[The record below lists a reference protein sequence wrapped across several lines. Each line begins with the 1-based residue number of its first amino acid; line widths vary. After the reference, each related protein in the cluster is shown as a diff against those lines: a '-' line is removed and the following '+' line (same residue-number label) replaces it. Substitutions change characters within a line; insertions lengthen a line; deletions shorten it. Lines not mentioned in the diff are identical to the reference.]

1 MEDVTSSPLSSNV
14 VFRSDMFLSPGGK
27 GVRLDPSDTDL
38 RREFELALAYI
49 QSASDLVDQL
59 ALLLHYLKNHVPY
72 DLEQNKLFT
81 RELKSK
87 LEGDL
92 SRNAKYKELV
102 ETQQWSYKIVR
113 MAQLGEILKNRAAVC
128 LEKAMFGQLLLAEL
142 GIKSGLRYGRAHEA
156 HEWLELDVQIEEGL
170 FVPEKTR
177 LDPTTGSVGNF
188 VNTGF
193 DELGPAQFLVKPT
206 KGRKKSKD
214 ELERLLKDLASKY
227 DRLDKTPLPQELL
240 SRAEKALLGHV
251 STSFSSSTTLLVQEG
266 GPLSIGLPTPS
277 LPVSKNCA
285 HLFCDNRLRSEQMA
299 RFCPTCEDYRCASHH
314 GPCASCGGPTRIA
327 PFP

>member
-1 MEDVTSSPLSSNV
+1 
-14 VFRSDMFLSPGGK
+14 MFLSPGGK
-27 GVRLDPSDTDL
+27 GVRLDPSDNDL

-59 ALLLHYLKNHVPY
+59 ALLLHYLKNHIPY

-81 RELKSK
+81 RELQSE

-92 SRNAKYKELV
+92 RKNAKSKELA
-102 ETQQWSYKIVR
+102 ETSEWSYKIVR
-113 MAQLGEILKNRAAVC
+113 MAQLGEILKNKASVC

-156 HEWLELDVQIEEGL
+156 HEWLELDVQLEEGL

-177 LDPTTGSVGNF
+177 LDPTTGRVGNF
-188 VNTGF
+188 VNTDF

-214 ELERLLKDLASKY
+214 ELERLLRDLAIRYEK
-227 DRLDKTPLPQELL
+227 LDKTPLPQELL
-240 SRAEKALLGHV
+240 SRAEKALRGHV

-277 LPVSKNCA
+277 LPVSKECA
-285 HLFCDNRLRSEQMA
+285 HLFCENRFRSGQRS
-299 RFCPTCEDYRCASHH
+299 RFCPTCEDYRCISHYE
-314 GPCASCGGPTRIA
+314 PCASCGSPTRITS
-327 PFP
+327 FP